1 VELAELLL
9 SIALR
14 IALAATVGLRVFL
27 PLFALSMAA
36 HAGWAPIA
44 GSFAWLATPPAL
56 VRRGTAAAST

>member
-27 PLFALSMAA
+27 PLFA
-36 HAGWAPIA
+36 
-44 GSFAWLATPPAL
+44 AL